1 MDKLIDKVKRILFS
15 PKTAWD
21 EIKTEESTQISIIKD
36 YLLYLVAIPIVANFI
51 GQAIIGYPLRGD
63 RVNFFRG
70 LIWAVFAYVLYQVS
84 LYVSAMVV
92 NALAPQFESTKN
104 SVAAFKLV
112 AYSST
117 AALVAGVVAILPSIA
132 PLAILGL
139 IYTIYLFYLG
149 LPVLMETPKEKVVPY
164 TVVSILAIIIISAVI
179 MGIAGA
185 ILA

>member
-1 MDKLIDKVKRILFS
+1 MDKLLDKVKRILFT

-21 EIKTEESTQISIIKD
+21 DIKAEESTQTSIIKD

-112 AYSST
+112 AYS
-117 AALVAGVVAILPSIA
+117 
-132 PLAILGL
+132 
-139 IYTIYLFYLG
+139 
-149 LPVLMETPKEKVVPY
+149 MKKTPKDVTIVIQRPSYALDKDPHPRAREIGKKVDERIMSAIKEG
-164 TVVSILAIIIISAVI
+164 VSR
-179 MGIAGA
+179 
-185 ILA
+185 